1 MRDIC
6 RILHVVTYMG
16 RGGLET
22 MLMNYYRQIDRN
34 KIQFDFL
41 THRSFKADYDDEIL
55 LLGGRIFHLPRLNPF
70 SSEYKSK
77 LRSFFKEHSEY
88 SIIHVHQ
95 DCMSSVILKIAKE
108 CGVKVRIAHSHSNF
122 QDLNIKL
129 FVKLFYKHKIGC
141 YATHLMACS
150 RNAGEWMFGK
160 KPFQVLRNAIEA
172 SRYNYNTIVRKNIR
186 EKLKIGNDTL
196 VVGHVGRF
204 SPPKNHSFIIDIF
217 NALHIKNSNSVL
229 LLVGDGEGRSL
240 IEKKIKQLK
249 LQEHVLL
256 LGKRS
261 DVNEIMQ
268 AMDVFLFPSIYEG
281 LGIVVIEA
289 QASGMPCLISDK
301 VPTECKITNLVYRL
315 RLKDDISTWVEN
327 ILKLSHLPRENTYET
342 IIKNGYDIK
351 QNVEFLQDF
360 YLCLH

>member
-41 THRSFKADYDDEIL
+41 THRSFKADYDEEIL
-55 LLGGRIFHLPRLNPF
+55 SLGGRIFHLPRLNPF

-108 CGVKVRIAHSHSNF
+108 CGVKIRIAHSHSSSQTLDF
-122 QDLNIKL
+122 KYPLKL
-129 FVKLFYKHKIGC
+129 YYKCLISR

-150 RNAGEWMFGK
+150 KKAGDWMFGK
-160 KPFQVLRNAIEA
+160 VSFQILNNAIDA
-172 SRYNYNTIVRKNIR
+172 SKYNYNTIVRKNIR

-204 SPPKNHSFIIDIF
+204 SPPKNHSFIIDVF
-217 NALHIKNSNSVL
+217 HALHIKNSNSIL

-281 LGIVVIEA
+281 LPLVMVEA
-289 QASGMPCLISDK
+289 QASGLPCLISDK
-301 VPTECKITNLVYRL
+301 VPIECKKTNLVYQL
-315 RLKDDISTWVEN
+315 SLKDNISQWVE
-327 ILKLSHLPRENTYET
+327 KLLEISQIHRQNTMEE
-342 IIKNGYDIK
+342 IKKSGFDIK

>member
-1 MRDIC
+1 MSDIC

-22 MLMNYYRQIDRN
+22 MLMNYYRHIDRN

-55 LLGGRIFHLPRLNPF
+55 SLGGRIFHVSRLNPF
-70 SSEYKSK
+70 SYKYK
-77 LRSFFKEHSEY
+77 AELKSFFAEHAEY

-95 DCMSSVILKIAKE
+95 DCMSSVILKVAKE
-108 CGVKVRIAHSHSNF
+108 CGVKIRIAHSHSNF
-122 QDLNIKL
+122 QDLNFKL
-129 FVKLFYKHKIGC
+129 FIKLFYKRKIVR

-150 RNAGEWMFGK
+150 KSAGDWMFGK
-160 KPFQVLRNAIEA
+160 SSFQILNNAIDA
-172 SRYNYNTIVRKNIR
+172 HKYTYNIITRKRKR
-186 EKLKIGNDTL
+186 EEFGIDEKTL

-204 SPPKNHSFIIDIF
+204 SPPKNHSFIIDVF
-217 NALHIKNSNSVL
+217 NALHKKNSNSKL

-240 IEKKIKQLK
+240 IEKKIKQLE

-256 LGKRS
+256 LGKRT

-268 AMDVFLFPSIYEG
+268 AMDVFLFPSTYEG

-301 VPTECKITNLVYRL
+301 VANECKITNLVYRL
-315 RLKDDISTWVEN
+315 RLKDDISVWVRN
-327 ILKLSHLPRENTYET
+327 ILRLSSIPRLDTYDE
-342 IIKNGYDIK
+342 IMNNGFDIK
-351 QNVEFLQDF
+351 QNVEFLQNF